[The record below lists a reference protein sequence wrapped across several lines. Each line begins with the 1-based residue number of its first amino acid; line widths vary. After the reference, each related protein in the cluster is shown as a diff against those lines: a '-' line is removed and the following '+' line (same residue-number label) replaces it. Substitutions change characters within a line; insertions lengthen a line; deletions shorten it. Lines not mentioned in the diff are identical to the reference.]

1 MKRPTDRADA
11 GRRAALIG
19 RSAALAL
26 ALYVAGT
33 GPAFAYLDPGSAYI
47 VLQLFGAIGAGILL
61 MFRRVRRLF
70 TNAWARLTRRSGDLG
85 RAGEPDRPGL

>member
-1 MKRPTDRADA
+1 MERPTEQADA
-11 GRRAALIG
+11 GRRAALLA

-61 MFRRVRRLF
+61 MFRKVRRLF
-70 TNAWARLTRRSGDLG
+70 SNAWARVTRRGGDGG
-85 RAGEPDRPGL
+85 RVGEPNRPGL